1 MEVSP
6 KSLVLIDANAK
17 SWTGLLDWAGVIT
30 AVLLVAGYVFII
42 GRSSYFWLLDF
53 PNHLARATVMADLMF
68 HHGSHFGADFQY
80 QFMFV
85 PYVLPDLALTGLIE
99 LLGPV
104 PAASVWESLTF
115 LSFPCA
121 VLFFLRVNRTPTS
134 GQIIGVLFATV
145 LSPDWFF
152 FGGALAF
159 RLGLA
164 LTLVAVGLAIML
176 RRRRSIALA
185 CLYAVVVV
193 SAYLTHVS
201 ALLFIIV
208 AIGITGLLRLWY
220 RETNLRT
227 EALLWVPILALV
239 AWKFGIVNQGRLTQ
253 NTLQG
258 NGLFE
263 WEWGTLHEKLSL
275 STTVFHRFG
284 LPVETALNAGLL
296 VCLGLAGSLAVRRRG
311 SIRGWLLDP
320 AVRDCLALS
329 VTFLAMYFILP
340 RVFPDA
346 AFVDIRATAPAVTF
360 LVAAT
365 LCGSATGDLNH
376 RHLAVGAMLATTVLS
391 IATLAVLREHLD
403 SQDAWMGNYRRIVA
417 AVPAGSRVW
426 DITPELGP
434 FAMPSSSI
442 LIDRNAIIPSLYSG
456 DNGNPMLYFRYLH
469 RPYVPQKRWLQFRGE
484 ANQPS
489 PMVDWKRIGC
499 DYDFI
504 LAEQPWDRRLLGVE
518 TSTIV
523 ENSSAMLLRLSS
535 GSCEHSESGSS
546 EAQ

>member
-1 MEVSP
+1 MEGSP
-6 KSLVLIDANAK
+6 KSFALIDVNAK
-17 SWTGLLDWAGVIT
+17 SWTGLLDRAGVV
-30 AVLLVAGYVFII
+30 AVALLIAGYVFII

-85 PYVLPDLALTGLIE
+85 PYVLADLALTGLVG

-104 PAASVWESLTF
+104 DAASVWECVTF
-115 LSFPCA
+115 LSYPLA
-121 VLFFLRVNRTPTS
+121 LLFFLRVNRTPAT

-164 LTLVAVGLAIML
+164 LTLMAVGLAIML
-176 RRRRSIALA
+176 RRRRSVALA

-201 ALLFIIV
+201 ALLFTVV

-239 AWKFGIVNQGRLTQ
+239 AWKFGIVNEGRLTQ

-263 WEWGTLHEKLSL
+263 WEWGTLREKLSL
-275 STTVFHRFG
+275 ASSDFHRFG
-284 LPVETALNAGLL
+284 LPVETVLNAGFL
-296 VCLGLAGSLAVRRRG
+296 VCLGLAGILAVRRRG

-329 VTFLAMYFILP
+329 MTFLAMYFILP

-346 AFVDIRATAPAVTF
+346 AFVDIRATVPAVTF

-376 RHLAVGAMLATTVLS
+376 RHLTVGAMLATTVLS

-403 SQDAWMGNYRRIVA
+403 SQDPWISNYRRIVA

-426 DITPELGP
+426 DVSPQLGP

-442 LIDRNAIIPSLYSG
+442 LIDRNALIPSLYSG

-469 RPYVPQKRWLQFRGE
+469 RPYVPQKRWWQFRGE

-489 PMVDWKRIGC
+489 PLVDWKRVGC

-504 LAEQPWDRRLLGVE
+504 LAEQPWNRRWLGVE
-518 TSTIV
+518 TSTIA
-523 ENSSAMLLRLSS
+523 ENSSAMLLRLSKN
-535 GSCEHSESGSS
+535 SCPRS
-546 EAQ
+546 

>member
-6 KSLVLIDANAK
+6 KSFVLIDRAGMVAVA
-17 SWTGLLDWAGVIT
+17 LLI
-30 AVLLVAGYVFII
+30 AGYVFII
-42 GRSSYFWLLDF
+42 GGSSYFWLLDF

-85 PYVLPDLALTGLIE
+85 PYVLADLALTGLIE

-104 PAASVWESLTF
+104 PAASVWESVTF
-115 LSFPCA
+115 LSYPCA
-121 VLFFLRVNRTPTS
+121 VLFFLRVNRTPVT

-152 FGGALAF
+152 FGGACAF

-176 RRRRSIALA
+176 RRRRSVALA
-185 CLYAVVVV
+185 CLYAGVVV
-193 SAYLTHVS
+193 SAYLMHVS
-201 ALLFIIV
+201 ALLFIVV
-208 AIGITGLLRLWY
+208 ALGITGLLRLRY

-239 AWKFGIVNQGRLTQ
+239 AWKFGIVNEGRLTQ

-263 WEWGTLHEKLSL
+263 WQWGTFRDKLSL
-275 STTVFHRFG
+275 STSIFHRFG
-284 LPVETALNAGLL
+284 LPVETVLNAGFL
-296 VCLGLAGSLAVRRRG
+296 VCLGLAGFLAVRRRG
-311 SIRGWLLDP
+311 SLRAWLLDP

-365 LCGSATGDLNH
+365 LCESAAGDLDH
-376 RHLAVGAMLATTVLS
+376 RYLAVGVMLATALLS
-391 IATLAVLREHLD
+391 IATLAALREHLD
-403 SQDAWMGNYRRIVA
+403 SQDPWISNYRQIVA

-426 DITPELGP
+426 DVTPQLGP

-442 LIDRNAIIPSLYSG
+442 LIDRNAVIPSLYSG

-469 RPYVPQKRWLQFRGE
+469 RPYVPQKRWWQSPGE

-489 PMVDWKRIGC
+489 PMVDWGRIGC

-504 LAEQPWDRRLLGVE
+504 LAEQPWDRRWLGVE
-518 TSTIV
+518 TSTIA
-523 ENSSAMLLRLSS
+523 ENSSAMLLKLSKN
-535 GSCEHSESGSS
+535 SCPRS
-546 EAQ
+546 